1 MITDKEKITIST
13 KLAIMKRI
21 NSFGPLGFLLRIKLL
36 LLLSLA
42 LGNKLSAIPRHA
54 EDVLNRKISLV
65 VEQQEVRSIL
75 NEISKLA
82 EIKFVYS
89 AQRIPCRK
97 KVSIQAQDER
107 LGDVLNSLLEPLDV
121 LYYVSGNQIVLT
133 KKPDDE
139 SVLVGIKSLSDDKKE
154 LTPISFFKTV
164 TGKIRNDKGDP
175 LEGASVTVKGTT
187 RGTTTNASGVFSIEA
202 EVGETLDISMIG
214 YQAYSVQ
221 VGTSNSITV
230 DLKPLISSINEV
242 IVVGYG
248 TQKRTNVTGA
258 ISSVGSKTVSELPV
272 PNVSQALQ
280 GRVPGV
286 QVTNNGSP
294 GTQPIVRIRGISSI
308 SFASDPLYVIDGF
321 PSGDLST
328 IDTRDIESVEVLK
341 DASASAIYGS
351 RATNGVIIVTTKKG
365 KRSGELRVS
374 LDTYLGTSKVTQRL
388 DLLNTEQLMQYAIAY
403 RGSQIPRLT
412 PPTINE
418 PIYAGASQTYGQTN
432 TDWQDAYFRTGMMT
446 QTNIG
451 LSGGND
457 ISRFYASLGFFDQDG
472 TTPKVG
478 YRRFNFRIN
487 SEHTISKVF
496 TFGENLYIAHGDQA
510 YDNNETGSRSNL
522 VNVIRMFPHLPVY
535 DPTSNGGYR
544 GAHPVLDGGDPTNP
558 VEDAELKNPGNRK
571 TAKILGTTYLDINFT
586 KWLKFRSTF
595 GVDYSNGLDYRFSPI
610 FNDNGAVNG
619 SSATQATITNNRTVS
634 TQLLFTEQLTFDK
647 IFGDHHVNAIA
658 VYEQQNQQIN
668 NSSQSGN
675 QLSNDLRT
683 LNNALNP
690 SSSTRFDENSI
701 MSVLGR
707 VNYDFKGKYL
717 LSGAIRRD
725 GLSVWAPGKK
735 WATFPS
741 GSIGWRMDQ
750 EEFIQNIKEISELKL
765 RAGYGITGLNGAVL
779 GSTPWLV
786 SVASNSSAYPF
797 NNIPASGP
805 GSVIPGLGNKDLEWE
820 KTKQLNIGLD
830 LGLLR
835 NQFTLTAEWF
845 KRSTDNLILDVPLPP
860 SFGFLNTT
868 VKQNVAGMENTG
880 FEFQLGYYDTEGAF
894 TWNAT
899 ANFATTKNKVTK
911 LAPGVNSIEAGGDQ
925 DFGTYNITNT
935 QVGQPIQ
942 SFYGWMVE
950 RIFQDIGQVNGAAA
964 QVNPSS
970 GQLYNPLLHTSPGD
984 LQFRDVDGNGV
995 IDVNDRVFLG
1005 SYLPDFT
1012 YAFTVNANYQ
1022 NFDFSV
1028 FFQGVEGSKIFNATR
1043 VITEGMVRFFN
1054 ASSDVLR
1061 AWTSTKTNTDIPRA
1075 VLGDPNQNARPST
1088 RFLEDG
1094 SYLRLK
1100 NAMIGYTI
1108 PSKRLQSLTKGTV
1121 RSFRVYVSAQ
1131 NILTFTKYSGFDP
1144 EVGNRTPFG
1153 NNIALTNGI
1162 DFAVYPQPKSF
1173 IFGLQVNF

>member
-1 MITDKEKITIST
+1 LITDKEKITIST

-214 YQAYSVQ
+214 YQPYSVQ

-258 ISSVGSKTVSELPV
+258 ISSVSSKTVSELPV

-478 YRRFNFRIN
+478 YRRF
-487 SEHTISKVF
+487 K
-496 TFGENLYIAHGDQA
+496 
-510 YDNNETGSRSNL
+510 
-522 VNVIRMFPHLPVY
+522 FP
-535 DPTSNGGYR
+535 D
-544 GAHPVLDGGDPTNP
+544 
-558 VEDAELKNPGNRK
+558 
-571 TAKILGTTYLDINFT
+571 
-586 KWLKFRSTF
+586 
-595 GVDYSNGLDYRFSPI
+595 
-610 FNDNGAVNG
+610 
-619 SSATQATITNNRTVS
+619 
-634 TQLLFTEQLTFDK
+634 
-647 IFGDHHVNAIA
+647 
-658 VYEQQNQQIN
+658 
-668 NSSQSGN
+668 
-675 QLSNDLRT
+675 
-683 LNNALNP
+683 
-690 SSSTRFDENSI
+690 
-701 MSVLGR
+701 
-707 VNYDFKGKYL
+707 
-717 LSGAIRRD
+717 
-725 GLSVWAPGKK
+725 
-735 WATFPS
+735 
-741 GSIGWRMDQ
+741 
-750 EEFIQNIKEISELKL
+750 
-765 RAGYGITGLNGAVL
+765 
-779 GSTPWLV
+779 
-786 SVASNSSAYPF
+786 
-797 NNIPASGP
+797 
-805 GSVIPGLGNKDLEWE
+805 
-820 KTKQLNIGLD
+820 
-830 LGLLR
+830 
-835 NQFTLTAEWF
+835 
-845 KRSTDNLILDVPLPP
+845 
-860 SFGFLNTT
+860 
-868 VKQNVAGMENTG
+868 
-880 FEFQLGYYDTEGAF
+880 
-894 TWNAT
+894 
-899 ANFATTKNKVTK
+899 
-911 LAPGVNSIEAGGDQ
+911 
-925 DFGTYNITNT
+925 
-935 QVGQPIQ
+935 
-942 SFYGWMVE
+942 
-950 RIFQDIGQVNGAAA
+950 
-964 QVNPSS
+964 
-970 GQLYNPLLHTSPGD
+970 
-984 LQFRDVDGNGV
+984 QFRAHD
-995 IDVNDRVFLG
+995 
-1005 SYLPDFT
+1005 
-1012 YAFTVNANYQ
+1012 
-1022 NFDFSV
+1022 
-1028 FFQGVEGSKIFNATR
+1028 
-1043 VITEGMVRFFN
+1043 
-1054 ASSDVLR
+1054 
-1061 AWTSTKTNTDIPRA
+1061 
-1075 VLGDPNQNARPST
+1075 
-1088 RFLEDG
+1088 
-1094 SYLRLK
+1094 
-1100 NAMIGYTI
+1100 
-1108 PSKRLQSLTKGTV
+1108 
-1121 RSFRVYVSAQ
+1121 
-1131 NILTFTKYSGFDP
+1131 
-1144 EVGNRTPFG
+1144 
-1153 NNIALTNGI
+1153 
-1162 DFAVYPQPKSF
+1162 
-1173 IFGLQVNF
+1173 